1 MELKKKSTKDKKK
14 NSNKKIRT
22 KLYTKNKW
30 KKTFVFYQGERKKS
44 QSASHCRSAAETLPS
59 TSKIL
64 MCHS

>member
-1 MELKKKSTKDKKK
+1 MKFKKKSTKDKKK
-14 NSNKKIRT
+14 IAIKKIRT

-44 QSASHCRSAAETLPS
+44 QSASHYRSAAETFPY